1 MLTFCFKSIVKNY
14 LLVLFLLAAVPA
26 LAQTARDRDT
36 ILAILDRQTNAWNA
50 GDIPGFMRGYWESDS
65 LLYIGKSGVRKGYR
79 TTLEN
84 YRKNY
89 PDRAAMGTLAF
100 NILKVDFPAKDV
112 AFVVGR
118 WHLTRP
124 EKGDV
129 GGHYTLLWKK
139 IKDEWVIVADHS
151 S

>member
-1 MLTFCFKSIVKNY
+1 MKNA
-14 LLVLFLLAAVPA
+14 LLVVLLLAAMPA
-26 LAQTARDRDT
+26 LAQTARDRET
-36 ILAILDRQTNAWNA
+36 ILAILDRQTRAWNA
-50 GDIPGFMRGYWESDS
+50 GDIPGFMRGYWKSDS
-65 LLYIGKSGVRKGYR
+65 LLYIGKSGVRKGYQ
-79 TTLEN
+79 TTLES

-89 PDRAAMGTLAF
+89 PDRAAMGTLKF

-139 IKDEWVIVADHS
+139 IGGEWVIVADHS

>member
-1 MLTFCFKSIVKNY
+1 VKNR
-14 LLVLFLLAAVPA
+14 LFLLFLLAAVPA
-26 LAQTARDRDT
+26 LAQTARDRET
-36 ILAILDRQTNAWNA
+36 ILGILDRQTKAWNA
-50 GDIPGFMRGYWESDS
+50 GDLPGFMRGYWESDS
-65 LLYIGKSGVRKGYR
+65 LLYIGKTGVRKGYR

-89 PDRAAMGTLAF
+89 PDRAAMGTLRF
-100 NILKVDFPAKDV
+100 NILKVEFPAKDV

-118 WHLTRP
+118 WHLTRS

-129 GGHYTLLWKK
+129 GGHYTLLWRK
-139 IKDEWVIVADHS
+139 IRGEWVIVADHS

>member
-1 MLTFCFKSIVKNY
+1 MHRVFKFTTPFVLALT
-14 LLVLFLLAAVPA
+14 A
-26 LAQTARDRDT
+26 LATSGQTPQDRQT
-36 ILAILDRQTNAWNA
+36 ILNILDRQTLAWNR
-50 GDIPGFMRGYWESDS
+50 GDVTAFMRGYWESDS
-65 LLYIGKSGVRKGYR
+65 LLYIGKTGVRKGYR

-84 YRKNY
+84 YKKNY
-89 PDRAAMGTLAF
+89 PDRASMGTLAF
-100 NILKVDFPAKDV
+100 TILKLEFLSENV

-129 GGHYTLLWKK
+129 GGHFSLIWRKLGG
-139 IKDEWVIVADHS
+139 EWVIVADHS

>member
-1 MLTFCFKSIVKNY
+1 MKNH
-14 LLVLFLLAAVPA
+14 LLLLLLFATVPA
-26 LAQTARDRDT
+26 LAQTSRDREI
-36 ILAILDRQTNAWNA
+36 ILAILDRQTRAWNA

-65 LLYIGKSGVRKGYR
+65 LLYIGKSGVRKGYQ
-79 TTLEN
+79 TTLES

-89 PDRAAMGTLAF
+89 PDRATMGTLRF
-100 NILKVDFPAKDV
+100 NILKVDFPANGV

-118 WHLTRP
+118 WYLTRP

-129 GGHYTLLWKK
+129 GGHYTLLWRK
-139 IKDEWVIVADHS
+139 IGGEWVIVADHS

>member
-1 MLTFCFKSIVKNY
+1 MKNS
-14 LLVLFLLAAVPA
+14 LFLLFLFAAVPV
-26 LAQTARDRDT
+26 LAQTARDRET
-36 ILAILDRQTNAWNA
+36 ILAILDRQTKAWNA

-65 LLYIGKSGVRKGYR
+65 LLYIGKSGVRKGYQ

-89 PDRAAMGTLAF
+89 PDRAAMGTLRF
-100 NILKVDFPAKDV
+100 TILKVDFPASGV

-118 WHLTRP
+118 WHLTRSGGSRP

-139 IKDEWVIVADHS
+139 IRGEWVIVADHS

>member
-1 MLTFCFKSIVKNY
+1 MKNA
-14 LLVLFLLAAVPA
+14 LLFVLLLAAAPA
-26 LAQTARDRDT
+26 LAQTARDREA
-36 ILAILDRQTNAWNA
+36 ILAILDRQTRAWNT

-65 LLYIGKSGVRKGYR
+65 LLYIGKSGVRKGYQ
-79 TTLEN
+79 TTLES

-89 PDRAAMGTLAF
+89 PDRAAMGTLRF

-129 GGHYTLLWKK
+129 GGHYTLLWKRLGG
-139 IKDEWVIVADHS
+139 EWVIVADHS

>member
-1 MLTFCFKSIVKNY
+1 MPLLFKSTCIFAF
-14 LLVLFLLAAVPA
+14 VLTA
-26 LAQTARDRDT
+26 LTTWGQTPQDRQT
-36 ILAILDRQTNAWNA
+36 ILGILDRQTLAWNR
-50 GDIPGFMRGYWESDS
+50 GNVTEFMRGYWESDS
-65 LLYIGKSGVRKGYR
+65 LLYIGKTGVRKGYR

-84 YRKNY
+84 YKKNY
-89 PDRAAMGTLAF
+89 PDRATMGTLAF
-100 NILKVDFPAKDV
+100 TILKLEFLGENA

-129 GGHYTLLWKK
+129 GGHFSLTWRKMGG
-139 IKDEWVIVADHS
+139 EWVIVADHS

>member
-36 ILAILDRQTNAWNA
+36 ILAILDRQTQAWNA
-50 GDIPGFMRGYWESDS
+50 GDIPSFMRGYWESDS

>member
-1 MLTFCFKSIVKNY
+1 MPFVFK
-14 LLVLFLLAAVPA
+14 LATAFVLALAALTA
-26 LAQTARDRDT
+26 LGQTPQDRQT
-36 ILAILDRQTNAWNA
+36 ILSILDRQTQAWNK
-50 GDIPGFMRGYWESDS
+50 GDVSEFMRGYWESDS
-65 LLYIGKSGVRKGYR
+65 LLYIGKTGVRKGYR

-84 YRKNY
+84 YKKNY
-89 PDRAAMGTLAF
+89 PDRASMGTLAF
-100 NILKVDFPAKDV
+100 TILKLDFLGENA

-129 GGHYTLLWKK
+129 GGHFSLTWRKLGG
-139 IKDEWVIVADHS
+139 EWVIVADHS

>member
-1 MLTFCFKSIVKNY
+1 MKTH
-14 LLVLFLLAAVPA
+14 LLLLSLLATAPA
-26 LAQTARDRDT
+26 LAQTARDREA
-36 ILAILDRQTNAWNA
+36 ILAILDRQTKAWNA
-50 GDIPGFMRGYWESDS
+50 GDLPGFMRGYWESDS
-65 LLYIGKSGVRKGYR
+65 LLYVGKAGVRNGYR

-89 PDRAAMGTLAF
+89 PDRAAMGTLNF
-100 NILKVDFPAKDV
+100 NILKVDFPANGV

-118 WHLTRP
+118 WHLARP

-129 GGHYTLLWKK
+129 GGHFSLLWKK
-139 IKDEWVIVADHS
+139 IGGEWVIVADHS